1 MAKGIIVVDEIP
13 KSCVECP
20 MCYHA
25 EDMSLG
31 EFKYER
37 LYKCKLEPED
47 IEQVYL
53 EDILH
58 KKPDWCPI
66 HEIPKRKPT
75 YMSMCINSKECYE
88 NRGYN
93 SCLDEIEGR

>member
-1 MAKGIIVVDEIP
+1 MKGIIVLDKIP

-31 EFKYER
+31 RFKYER

-66 HEIPKRKPT
+66 KIPKKIPGEKR
-75 YMSMCINSKECYE
+75 YQNEYE
-88 NRGYN
+88 KGWN
-93 SCLDEIEGR
+93 SCIDAITR